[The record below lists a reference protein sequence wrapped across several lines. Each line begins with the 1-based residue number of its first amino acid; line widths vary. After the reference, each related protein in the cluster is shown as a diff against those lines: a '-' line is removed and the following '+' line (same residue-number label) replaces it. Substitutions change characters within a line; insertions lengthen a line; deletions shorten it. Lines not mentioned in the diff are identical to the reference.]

1 MTTSNPDGLEPEFP
15 EDEGLAEP
23 ELPEVDVEGA
33 RLLGNEARDRLRA
46 DGFTDS
52 EIDAWVRVY
61 FEQDHE
67 GTVEGL
73 VGLHRLR
80 GGRGTHP
87 GGLTGSSPLSGGPA
101 AGAPPSAGSGR

>member
-1 MTTSNPDGLEPEFP
+1 MTTSNPDDLDPEFP
-15 EDEGLAEP
+15 EDEGLVEP

-33 RLLGNEARDRLRA
+33 RLLGNEARERLRA

-73 VGLHRLR
+73 VAFIAAEEAE
-80 GGRGTHP
+80 GR
-87 GGLTGSSPLSGGPA
+87 SPE
-101 AGAPPSAGSGR
+101 R